1 MSARLEDKRVG
12 SWMGIAFV
20 VLFVV
25 GFLVFPTPHDS
36 NDAKWDT
43 WWNDSGHRVGAVV
56 GAYLMVLGLLAFV
69 WFMWN
74 LCQRFRDGGGMA
86 ITFGS
91 LFVGIV
97 LVSVLVRASLPGG
110 KQFGDQD
117 LPQQLRDWSMQM
129 DNIGF
134 GLMLVAGAL
143 AAGAFTGVASYLS
156 RRDAVLPNWL
166 TIAGY
171 FVAVIQIAAGIFFP
185 FVLFVIWVLIVSIV
199 LLRSSGSRVVTI
211 GASD

>member
-1 MSARLEDKRVG
+1 
-12 SWMGIAFV
+12 MGIAFV

-25 GFLVFPTPHDS
+25 GFLVFPTPRDN
-36 NDAKWDT
+36 NDVKWDT
-43 WWNDSGHRVGAVV
+43 WWDDSGHRVGAII

-97 LVSVLVRASLPGG
+97 SVSVLVRASLPGG

-143 AAGAFTGVASYLS
+143 AAGAFAGVVSYLA
-156 RRDAVLPNWL
+156 RRDALLPNWL

-171 FVAVIQIAAGIFFP
+171 VVAVIQLAGGVFFP
-185 FVLFVIWVLIVSIV
+185 FVLFILWVLIVSIV
-199 LLRSSGSRVVTI
+199 LLRSGTRVVTI
-211 GASD
+211 GEPA